1 MVGLGGILGMG
12 LYITHFMVPP
22 TPGPLAVVNTFQKE
36 GLPVKFVEYNAF
48 KYETYQ
54 VMLETVI
61 KAEGRL
67 DILVNN
73 FGTGNPKKDLDLIH
87 GSEINRRY
95 RVRSFR

>member
-1 MVGLGGILGMG
+1 M
-12 LYITHFMVPP
+12 
-22 TPGPLAVVNTFQKE
+22 AECQKE

-87 GSEINRRY
+87 GDPEVFFDICTKTLAVFIWHVVMPFLR
-95 RVRSFR
+95 